1 MIYLLK
7 SPSWKPGYV
16 RYKVGYASDV
26 QRRIQQYEPETYLV
40 GTRPGEV
47 MDEQIL
53 HRRLRLLPGVRLLRN
68 EWYIVREGDSCVH
81 TAFHEPKRRIEEE
94 VWRTLE
100 YQSDISKD
108 IYSYLE
114 NLGFQSNEVLL
125 KRRSKFNINAI
136 LKRYIELSESD
147 DYQSNVRKIF
157 KELSTKRTLSS
168 RLKFLCEIQDD
179 NIPIVVNSMPDSDPV
194 KYFYQALGPERCKAN
209 SYSSRRIS
217 TEIRVKS
224 FSKEDISKEIYQEF
238 QVGIKISKSEVKRKL
253 GAIYLRLGYNKTP
266 KAVDI
271 KDYFDTKRA
280 IISDATK
287 TKRLEAYKLLRRL
300 L

>member
-68 EWYIVREGDSCVH
+68 EWYIVKNEDSSLQR
-81 TAFHEPKRRIEEE
+81 AFHEPKRRIEGE
-94 VWRTLE
+94 VWRALE

-114 NLGFQSNEVLL
+114 NLGFQSNEILL

-147 DYQSNVRKIF
+147 DYQSNIRKIF

-168 RLKFLCEIQDD
+168 RLKFLCESQDD
-179 NIPIVVNSMPDSDPV
+179 NIPIVVDSMPDFDPV

-253 GAIYLRLGYNKTP
+253 GAIYSRLGYNKTP

-287 TKRLEAYKLLRRL
+287 TKRLEAYNLLRRL